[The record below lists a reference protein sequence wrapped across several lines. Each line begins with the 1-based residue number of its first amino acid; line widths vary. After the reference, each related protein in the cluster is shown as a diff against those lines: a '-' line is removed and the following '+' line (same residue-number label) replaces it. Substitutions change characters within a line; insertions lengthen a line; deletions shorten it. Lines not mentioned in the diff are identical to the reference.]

1 MTHPV
6 ASFNIRD
13 TNILAVIVL
22 EDKWQVWD
30 HVLVSS
36 PLFFLAVGGAV
47 DKQSGLFR
55 KLPCDKLKAVAFMQ
69 TD

>member
-47 DKQSGLFR
+47 DK
-55 KLPCDKLKAVAFMQ
+55 LPCDKLKAVAFRQ